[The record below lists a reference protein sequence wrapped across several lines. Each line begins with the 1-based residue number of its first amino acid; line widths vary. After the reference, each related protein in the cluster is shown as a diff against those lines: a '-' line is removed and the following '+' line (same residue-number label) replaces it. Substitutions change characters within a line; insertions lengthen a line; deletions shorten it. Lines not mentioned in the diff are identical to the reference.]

1 VYVPFSFPSDFKT
14 KGVALCA
21 SNQLNPQNY
30 TTKYPRLVAKAGE
43 RLVANYTENGHVTQ
57 DKLPPDNK
65 PHPGNYS
72 WVSHIT
78 NTLLKL

>member
-1 VYVPFSFPSDFKT
+1 MGHIDAFETYKVLTST

-21 SNQLNPQNY
+21 ANQVDPTNY
-30 TTKYPRLVAKAGE
+30 TTQFPRLVAKAGDS
-43 RLVANYTENGHVTQ
+43 LTASYTENGHVTQ

-72 WVSHIT
+72 WVSSFF
-78 NTLLKL
+78 